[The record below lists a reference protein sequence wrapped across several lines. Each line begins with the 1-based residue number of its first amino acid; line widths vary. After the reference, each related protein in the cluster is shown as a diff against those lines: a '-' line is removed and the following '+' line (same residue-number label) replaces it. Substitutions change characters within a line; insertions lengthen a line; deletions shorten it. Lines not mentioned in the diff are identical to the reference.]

1 MELIQILALLMWL
14 FIICA
19 WGALFVMTFTLLIS
33 LIKD

>member
-1 MELIQILALLMWL
+1 MELLSILALFMWL

-19 WGALFVMTFTLLIS
+19 WGALFVMTVSLFLS